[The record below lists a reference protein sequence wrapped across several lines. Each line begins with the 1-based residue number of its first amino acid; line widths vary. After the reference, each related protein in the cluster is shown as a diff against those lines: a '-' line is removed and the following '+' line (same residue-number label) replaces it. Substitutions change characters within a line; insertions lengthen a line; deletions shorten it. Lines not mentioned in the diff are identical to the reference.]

1 MRSPLP
7 TAAAACLSALVAACG
22 GGGGGGGGVV
32 PAACSTTNQKQFVL
46 DVTRD
51 WYLFQNDLP
60 ATVNIGDYPT
70 AQELLDALTATARAQ
85 GKDRYFSYLTT
96 PDADSSFL
104 LEGQYIGFGFRTSIQ
119 TDRLLLPDVYEGS
132 PADLGGLVRG
142 AEIIAIDSGSGY
154 VPMATILVNDPNLE
168 QAFGPATAGVQ
179 RGLLFVPTPGDPP
192 MEAVFT
198 KVIVTIPPVP
208 TGGAVILPLPSN
220 PLVPAV
226 GYINLRTFI
235 STAEAPLRSAYAQFR
250 AQGIRNFI
258 VDFRYNG
265 GGLVGIADLVGDL
278 NALGLEDD
286 TDVFERTQFNTRKAA
301 NDTVHR
307 FNKQDQ
313 SVDPV
318 RIAFI
323 TTSATASAS
332 ELVVNG
338 MKPWVEDT
346 IAIVGSD
353 TYGKPVGQSA
363 FDLTGCDLRMRLVTF
378 RITNANGEGDYYDG
392 LAPTLPFACAAS
404 DDLTRDPWDSAE
416 SSTAAALAWLESPI
430 GGASCGQ
437 VMAAPVAPFLKAQAG
452 FRLPQARTPT
462 AAQAYLP
469 GLF

>member
-1 MRSPLP
+1 MRSPLL
-7 TAAAACLSALVAACG
+7 TTAAACLSALISACG
-22 GGGGGGGGVV
+22 GGDGGGSVV
-32 PAACSTTNQKQFVL
+32 PGGCSTTNQKQFVL

-51 WYLFQNDLP
+51 WYLFLDLLP
-60 ATVNIGDYPT
+60 ATVNTADYAT

-104 LEGQYIGFGFRTSIQ
+104 QEGQYIGFGFRTSIQ
-119 TDRLLLPDVYEGS
+119 ADRLLLPDVYEGS
-132 PADLGGLVRG
+132 PADVGGLVRG
-142 AEIIAIDSGSGY
+142 AEITAVDSGSGY
-154 VPMATILVNDPNLE
+154 VPMATILATDPDLE
-168 QAFGPATAGVQ
+168 QAFGPATEGVQ
-179 RGLLFVPTPGDPP
+179 RGLRFVLPGGQQF
-192 MEAVFT
+192 EAVFT
-198 KVIVTIPPVP
+198 KEIVTIPPVP
-208 TGGAVILPLPSN
+208 AGGAAILALPSN
-220 PLVPAV
+220 PSVPV

-235 STAEAPLRSAYAQFR
+235 STADAPLRNAYAQFR
-250 AQGIRNFI
+250 AQGVQNFI

-265 GGLVGIADLVGDL
+265 GGLVSIADLVGDL
-278 NALGLEDD
+278 HALGRVDGV
-286 TDVFERTQFNTRKAA
+286 DVFEQMRFNTRKSA

-307 FNKQDQ
+307 FDIQRDQ

-323 TTSATASAS
+323 TTGATASAS

-338 MKPWVEDT
+338 MKPWVEV
-346 IAIVGSD
+346 AIVGSD

-378 RITNANGEGDYYDG
+378 KITNADNEGDYFDG
-392 LAPTLPFACAAS
+392 LAPTLPFACAAT

-416 SSTAAALAWLESPI
+416 SSTAAALSWL
-430 GGASCGQ
+430 GTGACGQ
-437 VMAAPVAPFLKAQAG
+437 VMSAPALPFLKAQTE
-452 FRLPQARTPT
+452 FRLPQARVPT

>member
-1 MRSPLP
+1 MTLRIRSPLL
-7 TAAAACLSALVAACG
+7 TTAAACLSALVASC

-32 PAACSTTNQKQFVL
+32 PGTCSATNQKQFVL

-51 WYLFQNDLP
+51 WYLFQDDLP
-60 ATVNIGDYPT
+60 VAVNIGDYPT
-70 AQELLDALTATARAQ
+70 AQELLNALTATARAQ
-85 GKDRYFSYLTT
+85 GKDRFFSYLTT
-96 PDADSSFL
+96 PAADSSFL

-119 TDRLLLPDVYEGS
+119 ASRLLLPDVYEGS

-142 AEIIAIDSGSGY
+142 AEIIAVDSGSGY
-154 VPMATILVNDPNLE
+154 VPMATILAADPELE
-168 QAFGPATAGVQ
+168 QAFGPATEGVQ
-179 RGLLFVPTPGDPP
+179 RGLRFVLPGGQQ

-198 KVIVTIPPVP
+198 KEIVTIPPVP
-208 TGGAVILPLPSN
+208 AGGATIMPLPSN
-220 PLVPAV
+220 PSVPV

-235 STAEAPLRSAYAQFR
+235 STAETSLRNAYAQFR
-250 AQGIRNFI
+250 AQGVRYFI

-265 GGLVGIADLVGDL
+265 GGLISIADLVGDL
-278 NALGLEDD
+278 HALGRNPL
-286 TDVFERTQFNTRKAA
+286 DVFERMRFNSRKSA

-307 FNKQDQ
+307 FDDQAQ

-323 TTSATASAS
+323 TTGATASAS

-338 MKPWVEDT
+338 MKPWVEV
-346 IAIVGSD
+346 AIVGSD

-378 RITNANGEGDYYDG
+378 KVTNADDESDYYDG
-392 LAPTLPFACAAS
+392 LAPTLAFACAAS

-416 SSTAAALAWLESPI
+416 NSTAAALAWL
-430 GGASCGQ
+430 GTGACGQ
-437 VMAAPVAPFLKAQAG
+437 VMSAPAMPFLKAQAE
-452 FRLPQARTPT
+452 FRLPQARVPT
-462 AAQAYLP
+462 AAQAWLP